1 MEREIR
7 ARIIRDETPSHG
19 YKKRKLNELNYKKI
33 DELINCYLAEPL
45 TQEEVARK
53 FRVSPQLVSKLY
65 CQHKDDPNTETFSL
79 SFAES
84 NKQAQAVT
92 LPARK
97 KEAKGLSRQ
106 LK

>member
-7 ARIIRDETPSHG
+7 ARIIRNETPSHG
-19 YKKRKLNELNYKKI
+19 YKKRKLNELTFKEIDKI
-33 DELINCYLAEPL
+33 ISCYLTEPL

-65 CQHKDDPNTETFSL
+65 CQHKNDPDTETFSL

-84 NKQAQAVT
+84 DKQAQAVT

-97 KEAKGLSRQ
+97 KEAKELPRQ
-106 LK
+106 VK